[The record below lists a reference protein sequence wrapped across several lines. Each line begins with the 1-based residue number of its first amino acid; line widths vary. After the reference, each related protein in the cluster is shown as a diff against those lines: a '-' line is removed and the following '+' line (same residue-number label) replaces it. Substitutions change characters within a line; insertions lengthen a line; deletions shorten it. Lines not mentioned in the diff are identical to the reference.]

1 MILIS
6 KKKIATAL
14 IAGLLLLPGMALG
27 ASAPVTMTRVNG
39 ELLSAM
45 PKPAPESKRI
55 ILPSAIQA
63 SELYGFGLQH
73 RNASIQYSIFSK
85 EFKKI
90 MYPRFVELN
99 WVTGVSSP
107 WITNYEVTKETIIN
121 KNSEVIEMRLDTA
134 TSSGPAPSIFLT
146 ISLVQEKNSWVITGV
161 TSDPEL
167 PRGGLPRK

>member
-1 MILIS
+1 
-6 KKKIATAL
+6 
-14 IAGLLLLPGMALG
+14 
-27 ASAPVTMTRVNG
+27 
-39 ELLSAM
+39 
-45 PKPAPESKRI
+45 
-55 ILPSAIQA
+55 
-63 SELYGFGLQH
+63 
-73 RNASIQYSIFSK
+73 
-85 EFKKI
+85 

-134 TSSGPAPSIFLT
+134 TSSGAAPSILLT